1 MTEQVSETHD
11 VRRGMSDLSEMFL
24 VTVGKF
30 VQDRKR

>member
-11 VRRGMSDLSEMFL
+11 VRRRMSDLSEMLL

-30 VQDRKR
+30 VKDWKR